1 MKTRLPTTK
10 EIEELVS
17 FLPRLYADG
26 FTPIRRW
33 GGGNK
38 DEDGVVIMPWP
49 EYDKVVEEFF
59 RVASEECWR
68 DYDYSPGDARRM
80 IENDDFIKAADLT
93 QIKTMLTYC
102 VRGERFCDGHW
113 GAVIQGGH
121 IRRMLERLAEIGLGE
136 AY

>member
-1 MKTRLPTTK
+1 MKTRLPTAK

-68 DYDYSPGDARRM
+68 DYDYSPGDASRM
-80 IENDDFIKAADLT
+80 IKNDDFIKAANLT
-93 QIKTMLTYC
+93 QIKTMLT
-102 VRGERFCDGHW
+102 
-113 GAVIQGGH
+113 
-121 IRRMLERLAEIGLGE
+121 
-136 AY
+136 